1 MVIERSRLARMRHGL
16 LAPHDVGGQRIGY
29 VGFSTLDQQLEGIAV
44 DRTFTDKAT
53 TFAGL
58 SET

>member
-1 MVIERSRLARMRHGL
+1 MRHGL